1 MPPVSHQTIKLSSGK
16 HSTPREGACV
26 MELASMLAGEPFG
39 DHPASVCPVIGS
51 LLRAYNDSVDDAMRQ
66 DLYEYASK
74 VVGSRAGAEIQQIR
88 AERVAAWSSEL
99 LLRRLSRFLPT
110 AVARVICHMR
120 TPPLDSV
127 GTHAVRLI
135 SRHTAQAHADVL
147 ALVDELLA
155 IGSRKPGMP
164 ARLGDASSAPA
175 AGRDAAK
182 PSLRMTA

>member
-16 HSTPREGACV
+16 HSTPHEGACV

-51 LLRAYNDSVDDAMRQ
+51 LLRAYNDSVDDATRQ
-66 DLYEYASK
+66 DLYEYAAK
-74 VVGSRAGAEIQQIR
+74 VVGSRAGAGVQRIR
-88 AERVAAWSSEL
+88 AERVAAWSSEV
-99 LLRRLSRFLPT
+99 LLRRLGRFLP
-110 AVARVICHMR
+110 AAAARRICRLR

-135 SRHTAQAHADVL
+135 PRHTAQTHVAVL

-155 IGSRKPGMP
+155 IGAREPGIVDR
-164 ARLGDASSAPA
+164 AAPPP
-175 AGRDAAK
+175 DAACAVAR
-182 PSLRMTA
+182 SLHATR

>member
-16 HSTPREGACV
+16 HSSPHEGACV
-26 MELASMLAGEPFG
+26 MELASMLSGEPFG

-51 LLRAYNDSVDDAMRQ
+51 LLRAYNDSVDDETRQ
-66 DLYEYASK
+66 DLYAYAAK
-74 VVGSRAGAEIQQIR
+74 VVGSRAGAEVQQIR

-99 LLRRLSRFLPT
+99 LLRRLGRFLPP
-110 AVARVICHMR
+110 AAARRICRMR

-135 SRHTAQAHADVL
+135 PRHSAETHAAVL

-155 IGSRKPGMP
+155 IGAREP
-164 ARLGDASSAPA
+164 ALPVPYDGAASSTG
-175 AGRDAAK
+175 AGRDVAAR
-182 PSLRMTA
+182 SLHLTA